1 MELQYHTSIQDRYKM
16 FPEKSYLFSDLGHVL
31 CPSARASGPPVL
43 VSARTSVVTGL
54 SSMQD

>member
-43 VSARTSVVTGL
+43 VSLPGL
-54 SSMQD
+54 V